1 LNAASKLQKEDV
13 EMDFGCFLEEDED
26 FGEKIRN
33 ISCWSSKQFNLKDV
47 NKNDKEYFFISR
59 LGKTTPLVGLDK
71 TLLQLRKRDTNL
83 SMVDFFGQWDPF
95 KGK

>member
-33 ISCWSSKQFNLKDV
+33 ISCWSSKQFNLKQLITVSHDV
-47 NKNDKEYFFISR
+47 RKNDKENFLF
-59 LGKTTPLVGLDK
+59 
-71 TLLQLRKRDTNL
+71 L
-83 SMVDFFGQWDPF
+83 S
-95 KGK
+95 